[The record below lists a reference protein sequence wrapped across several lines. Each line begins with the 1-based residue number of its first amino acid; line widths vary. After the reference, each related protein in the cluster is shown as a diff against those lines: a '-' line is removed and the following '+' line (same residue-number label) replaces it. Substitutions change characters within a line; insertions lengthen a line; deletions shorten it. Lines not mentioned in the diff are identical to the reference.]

1 MKIVYVDTPV
11 GEDWETKTQIVKDG
25 TSLIGFLSKQHKKLS
40 KEISG
45 DYDGGFYVYDVSP
58 AKEGNTLFIE
68 YSVIKKQERKMKSS
82 DIDMDDWYKFKNEGQ
97 PEKNKETTPEQM
109 KSYINKLAGKFNRK

>member
-1 MKIVYVDTPV
+1 MAPRIKRIVFSVLFPDRFL
-11 GEDWETKTQIVKDG
+11 DWVLIKT
-25 TSLIGFLSKQHKKLS
+25 TKKLS

-82 DIDMDDWYKFKNEGQ
+82 DIDMADWYKFKNEGQ
-97 PEKNKETTPEQM
+97 PEKNKESTPEQM

>member
-1 MKIVYVDTPV
+1 MKVIYVDTPF

-25 TSLIGFLSKQHKKLS
+25 ISLIGFLSKQHKKLS
-40 KEISG
+40 KENSG

-68 YSVIKKQERKMKSS
+68 YSIIKKQERKMKSS
-82 DIDMDDWYKFKNEGQ
+82 DIDMGDWYKFKEEEN
-97 PEKNKETTPEQM
+97 PDKHKDSTPEQM
-109 KSYINKLAGKFNRK
+109 RASINKLADKFNRR

>member
-1 MKIVYVDTPV
+1 MKVIYVDTPF

-25 TSLIGFLSKQHKKLS
+25 ISLIGFLSKQHKKLS
-40 KEISG
+40 KENSG

-68 YSVIKKQERKMKSS
+68 YSIIKKVDRKMKSS
-82 DIDMDDWYKFKNEGQ
+82 DINIDDWHKYKNEEI
-97 PEKNKETTPEQM
+97 PEKHKDSTPEQM
-109 KSYINKLAGKFNRK
+109 QASINKLAEKFNRK